1 MSLVRIAARH
11 CLCEALKGKTSVG
24 DNVQDS
30 AFGAL
35 NFNEDGL
42 PETSQDQPFLTVYT
56 DEADMQASGN
66 SLELLSQAD
75 TKIYFEWGITSSMSV
90 KDDETGEAV
99 IVQDIPVTDANME
112 FKLDL
117 IGREILNALSDT
129 RDPYVKMFRELLM
142 GVTSFKKGRIANEQ
156 DGLRLAAHQFELKCM
171 LLEEPRTGAEVL
183 SNPFGE
189 LFELME
195 GSGDPSIA
203 AKADLMRT
211 ALEPEA
217 PPLDVFRMENG
228 MHPDQIETLG
238 LDEAVQDG

>member
-24 DNVQDS
+24 NNVQDS
-30 AFGAL
+30 SFGAL

-56 DEADMQASGN
+56 DEADMDAGGN
-66 SLELLSQAD
+66 SLKLLGQAE

-90 KDDETGEAV
+90 KDEDTGESV

-117 IGREILNALSDT
+117 IGRQIVNALSDT
-129 RDPYVKMFRELLM
+129 SDPYARMFRELVVS
-142 GVTSFKKGRIANEQ
+142 VTSFKKARIANEQ
-156 DGLRLAAHQFELKCM
+156 DGLRLAAHQFELNCA

-189 LFELME
+189 LFGLMEASDDPAIVAKAELM
-195 GSGDPSIA
+195 
-203 AKADLMRT
+203 KAL
-211 ALEPEA
+211 LEPEA
-217 PPLDVFRMENG
+217 ATIDVFMMENG
-228 MHPDQIETLG
+228 MHPEQIQTLG
-238 LDEAVQDG
+238 LNEPADG

>member
-30 AFGAL
+30 SFGAL
-35 NFNEDGL
+35 NFNEDGQ
-42 PETSQDQPFLTVYT
+42 PETTQEQPFLTIYT
-56 DEADMQASGN
+56 DEADMAGAGN
-66 SLELLSQAD
+66 GLKLFEQAD
-75 TKIYFEWGITSSMSV
+75 TKIYFEWGITSSMAV
-90 KDDETGEAV
+90 KDDDTGEAV

-117 IGREILNALSDT
+117 IGREIMNALSDT
-129 RDPYVKMFRELLM
+129 SDPYARMFRDLLI

-183 SNPFGE
+183 SNPFEE
-189 LFELME
+189 LFELMQA
-195 GSGDPSIA
+195 SDDSSIA
-203 AKADLMRT
+203 AKAELMR
-211 ALEPEA
+211 AVLEQDA
-217 PPLDVFRMENG
+217 PPLDVFRIENG
-228 MHPDQIETLG
+228 MHPDQIQTLG
-238 LDEAVQDG
+238 LNEAAQDG